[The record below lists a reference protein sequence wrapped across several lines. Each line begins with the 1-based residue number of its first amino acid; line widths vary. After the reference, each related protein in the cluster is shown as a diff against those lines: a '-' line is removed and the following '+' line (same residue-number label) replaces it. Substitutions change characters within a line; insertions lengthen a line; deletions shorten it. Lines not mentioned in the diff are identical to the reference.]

1 MESAKATTH
10 LDVVQE
16 YVNDLPDGRT
26 LITHVVAVESF
37 HNVGPGGSAVTSS
50 WPQPSVQSQCRR

>member
-16 YVNDLPDGRT
+16 YVNDLPDGRP
-26 LITHVVAVESF
+26 LITTHVFV
-37 HNVGPGGSAVTSS
+37 SAVDRSGVHHFG
-50 WPQPSVQSQCRR
+50 WV